1 MKKRDFTKYQHSWE
15 IPPLLSIQLESYHSF
30 FQFDK
35 PPEKREEIGLQKIFK
50 EIFPIVDTHKRFILD
65 FVKYEIKEPRYSPE
79 EALLKGLS
87 YDAPFYVTFRF
98 IKGEPAKEEKEK
110 FKIKEIIEQDI
121 YLFNLPL
128 MTEDGTFIING
139 NERVVVNQLHR
150 APGVYLIREKNE
162 HSLLLVPLRGAW
174 FEMVISRDNDFSVL
188 LDRKRKIPLFTFLQ
202 ALGYSPEVALEKI
215 YPDMIIEKEIE
226 VGDMIA
232 QSTNLEAIS
241 IGEIVTEGIL
251 EFLQKQGQTRLKC
264 LRKDAP
270 GIKVVHNVLKSWSFE
285 DENEALKKIYKKLR
299 GIEPTQISIARNFIE
314 GALFD
319 STRFDLGKCGRFR
332 LNQIFNENIPL
343 EKTNFEKEELFK
355 LIRRL
360 LEFYDRLIPPDDT
373 EHLSARRVRSVG
385 ELLEP
390 YFRNSLIAFTNQ
402 VKEKIMQLGVNKI
415 TSLRELIQGK
425 PIEGMVLKFFTQ
437 HPLCQY
443 MEQVNPLSS
452 LIHKRRVSALGPGG
466 LTKETAGF
474 EVRDVHYSHYGRIC
488 PIETPEGAN
497 IGLINTIATYS
508 KINEFGFI
516 TTPYWRVKNGVVTKE
531 IVYLAPY
538 EEEGYKIAQ
547 FTTPLDKDRRIINKE
562 VVVRYRGDVITVS
575 REEVDFMDVSPKQL
589 FSPSTVMIPFLEHND
604 ADRALMGAN
613 MQRQAVPLLK
623 PEKPLVATG
632 VEEQWAR
639 ESGAVVI
646 AEEDGEVIKVDSQR
660 ILLKTATG
668 LKEYRLKKF
677 KKTNQYTCYNQIPK
691 VKKGMKI
698 KKGDLLAD
706 GPCTDDGQLALGRN
720 ILVAFLPWRGYNYED
735 AIVISENLLK
745 EDVFTS
751 IQILEFEIQT
761 RETKLG
767 PEEITRDIPGVTEE
781 DLAHLDKFGIVRI
794 GTEVAPGDILVGR
807 ITPRGETE
815 FMPEEKLLR
824 AIFGEK
830 AANVRDT
837 SLRVEPGVYGTV
849 IDVQIFSRRTD
860 DPLAKEV
867 FRIREEELERR
878 FAEKKDFLIQE
889 KREKLKNILLNV
901 EVSKNIKDKKNKIIL
916 KEGEKIT
923 AELFDS
929 GKIDKIKAED
939 LMELVKNEEK
949 KKEIQKILQ
958 EFEEGIKLI
967 EAERKKEKEKLKN
980 GDELPSGVLKWVRV
994 YIAQKRKISVGD
1006 KLAGRHGNKGVIS
1019 KILPVEDMPYLP
1031 DGTPVDMVL
1040 NPLGV
1045 PSRMNIGQILETAL
1059 GWAMKV
1065 QGCQA
1070 ITPIFEGATIKE
1082 IKEELKK
1089 AGLPED
1095 GKITLYDGRTGLP
1108 FKEKVVVGY
1117 IYMMKLIHMVD
1128 DKIHARSVGRY
1139 SLITQQPLGG
1149 KAQFGGQRFGEME
1162 VWALEA
1168 YGAAYTLQEMLT
1180 IKSDDVEGRTELFES
1195 LIKGTNP
1202 PTPKIP
1208 ASFSVLVKELRG
1220 LCLDLVPINLER
1232 RKNE

>member
-1 MKKRDFTKYQHSWE
+1 MNKRDFTKFKHSLE
-15 IPPLLSIQLESYHSF
+15 IPPLLSIQLESYRQF

-35 PPEKREEIGLQKIFK
+35 PAEKRENIGLQKIFK
-50 EIFPIVDTHKRFILD
+50 EIFPIVDKRFILD

-79 EALLKGLS
+79 EALQKGLS

-98 IKGEPAKEEKEK
+98 IKGESVKTKNGKEE
-110 FKIKEIIEQDI
+110 FKIKEVIEQDV

-128 MTEDGTFIING
+128 MTKEGTFIVNG

-150 APGVYLIREKNE
+150 APGVYLIREKDE

-174 FEMVISRDNDFSVL
+174 FEMVISRDNEFSVL
-188 LDRKRKIPLFTFLQ
+188 LDRKRRLPLFLFLQ
-202 ALGYSPEVALEKI
+202 ALGYSPEEVLERI
-215 YPDMIIEKEIE
+215 YPDMLMEKEIE
-226 VGDMIA
+226 IGDMVA
-232 QSTNLEAIS
+232 QQTEFEAIP
-241 IGEIVTEGIL
+241 IGEIITEGIL
-251 EFLQKQGQTRLKC
+251 EFLQKQGFTKLKC
-264 LRKDAP
+264 VKKNAP
-270 GIKVVHNVLKSWSFE
+270 GIKVIHNTLKSHSFV
-285 DENEALKKIYKKLR
+285 DEEEAIKKIFKKLR
-299 GIEPTQISIARNFIE
+299 GIEPPQIQSAKNIIE
-314 GALFD
+314 SALFD
-319 STRFDLGKCGRFR
+319 TARFDLGKCGRFR
-332 LNQIFNENIPL
+332 LNQIFNKDIPL
-343 EKTNFEKEELFK
+343 ENTNLEKEEFFK

-360 LEFYDRLIPPDDT
+360 LEFYERQIPPDDVDS
-373 EHLSARRVRSVG
+373 LSARRVRSVG

-390 YFRNSLIAFTNQ
+390 YFRNSLLALTNHI
-402 VKEKIMQLGVNKI
+402 KEKIKTINK
-415 TSLRELIQGK
+415 TSSLRELIQGK
-425 PIEGMVLKFFTQ
+425 VVEGQVLKFFTQ

-443 MEQVNPLSS
+443 MEQVNPLAS

-538 EEEGYKIAQ
+538 EEEVHKIAQ
-547 FTTPLDKDRRIINKE
+547 FTTPLNEEREIINKE
-562 VVVRYRGDVITVS
+562 VVVRYRGDVITVP
-575 REEVDFMDVSPKQL
+575 REEVEFMDVSPKQL
-589 FSPSTVMIPFLEHND
+589 FSPSTVMIPFLEHDD

-632 VEEQWAR
+632 VEEQWAK
-639 ESGAVVI
+639 ESGAVII
-646 AEEDGEVIKVDSQR
+646 AEEDGEVIKVDAER
-660 ILLKTATG
+660 IWVKTQKG

-691 VKKGMKI
+691 VRKGMKI

-751 IQILEFEIQT
+751 IQILEFDIQA

-767 PEEITRDIPGVTEE
+767 PEEITRDIPGATEE
-781 DLAHLDKFGIVRI
+781 DLAHLDKFGIVMV

-815 FMPEEKLLR
+815 FLPEEKLLR

-849 IDVQIFSRRTD
+849 IDVQILSRRTE

-867 FRIREEELERR
+867 FRKREEELEKR
-878 FAEKKDFLIQE
+878 FAEKKEFLVQE
-889 KREKLKNILLNV
+889 RNEKLKSILLNIIA
-901 EVSKNIKDKKNKIIL
+901 SKNIKDKKNKKIII

-923 AELFDS
+923 EDFFTFN
-929 GKIDKIKAED
+929 KVDKIKIED
-939 LMELVKNEEK
+939 LIDLVKNEEK
-949 KKEIQKILQ
+949 KKEIEKIFN
-958 EFEEGIKLI
+958 EFEKAMKLI
-967 EAERKKEKEKLKN
+967 EEERKKEYDKLKV
-980 GDELPSGVLKWVRV
+980 GDELPSGVLKWIRV

-1006 KLAGRHGNKGVIS
+1006 KLAGRHGNKGVIG

-1040 NPLGV
+1040 NP
-1045 PSRMNIGQILETAL
+1045 
-1059 GWAMKV
+1059 
-1065 QGCQA
+1065 
-1070 ITPIFEGATIKE
+1070 
-1082 IKEELKK
+1082 
-1089 AGLPED
+1089 
-1095 GKITLYDGRTGLP
+1095 
-1108 FKEKVVVGY
+1108 
-1117 IYMMKLIHMVD
+1117 
-1128 DKIHARSVGRY
+1128 
-1139 SLITQQPLGG
+1139 
-1149 KAQFGGQRFGEME
+1149 
-1162 VWALEA
+1162 
-1168 YGAAYTLQEMLT
+1168 
-1180 IKSDDVEGRTELFES
+1180 
-1195 LIKGTNP
+1195 
-1202 PTPKIP
+1202 
-1208 ASFSVLVKELRG
+1208 
-1220 LCLDLVPINLER
+1220 
-1232 RKNE
+1232 

>member
-1 MKKRDFTKYQHSWE
+1 MKKRDFTKFKHSWD
-15 IPPLLSIQLESYHSF
+15 IPPLLSIQLESYHQF

-35 PPEKREEIGLQKIFK
+35 TPEEREEIGLQKVFK
-50 EIFPIVDTHKRFILD
+50 EIFPIVDKRFILD

-79 EALLKGLS
+79 EALQKGLS

-98 IKGEPAKEEKEK
+98 VKGESIKTKEGKEE
-110 FKIKEIIEQDI
+110 FKIKEIVEQDV

-128 MTEDGTFIING
+128 MTEEGTFIVNG

-150 APGVYLIREKNE
+150 APGAYLIKEKEE

-174 FEMVISRDNDFSVL
+174 FEMVISRDNDFAVL
-188 LDRKRKIPLFTFLQ
+188 LDRKKRLPLFLFLQ
-202 ALGYSPEVALEKI
+202 ALGYSPEEALERI
-215 YPDMIIEKEIE
+215 YFDMVIKKEVE
-226 VGDMIA
+226 VGDMIVE
-232 QSTNLEAIS
+232 QTEFEAIS
-241 IGEIVTEGIL
+241 VGEIVTEGIL

-264 LRKDAP
+264 VKKGAP
-270 GIKVVHNVLKSWSFE
+270 GLKVIHNILKLHSFI
-285 DENEALKKIYKKLR
+285 DENEAVKRIYKKLR
-299 GIEPTQISIARNFIE
+299 GMEPTQIQPAKSFIE

-319 STRFDLGKCGRFR
+319 VNRFDLGKCGRFR
-332 LNQIFNENIPL
+332 LNQIFNENLPL

-360 LEFYDRLIPPDDT
+360 LEFYERRISADDVD
-373 EHLSARRVRSVG
+373 HLTSRRVRSVG

-390 YFRNSLIAFTNQ
+390 YFRNSFINLAGQ
-402 VKEKIMQLGVNKI
+402 VKDKILQIGVTKI
-415 TSLRELIQGK
+415 NSLRDLIQGK
-425 PIEGMVLKFFTQ
+425 TVESQILKFFTQ

-516 TTPYWRVKNGVVTKE
+516 TTPYWRVKNGIVTKE

-538 EEEGYKIAQ
+538 EEENHKIAQ
-547 FTTPLDKDRRIINKE
+547 FTTPLDEERKIISKE
-562 VVVRYRGDVITVS
+562 VVVRYRGDVITVP
-575 REEVDFMDVSPKQL
+575 REEVEFMDVSPKQL

-632 VEEQWAR
+632 VEEQWAK
-639 ESGAVVI
+639 ESGAVII
-646 AEEDGEVIKVDSQR
+646 AEEDGEVIKVDAER
-660 ILLKTATG
+660 ILIKTPKG

-691 VKKGMKI
+691 VRKGMKI

-706 GPCTDDGQLALGRN
+706 GPCTDDGQLALGKN

-735 AIVISENLLK
+735 AIVISESLLK
-745 EDVFTS
+745 DDVFTS
-751 IQILEFEIQT
+751 IQILEFDIQA

-767 PEEITRDIPGVTEE
+767 PEEITRDIPGATEE

-849 IDVQIFSRRTD
+849 IDVQILSRRTE
-860 DPLAKEV
+860 DPLAKEI
-867 FRIREEELERR
+867 FKRREEELEKR
-878 FAEKKDFLIQE
+878 FIEKKEFLIQE
-889 KREKLKNILLNV
+889 RNEKLKNILLNV
-901 EVSKNIKDKKNKIIL
+901 VSSKNIKDKKNKKIII
-916 KEGEKIT
+916 KEGEKIS
-923 AELFDS
+923 EDFFISNKLD
-929 GKIDKIKAED
+929 KVKLDDLIDLVKSEEKKEEIKEIFKEFERG
-939 LMELVKNEEK
+939 MELIKEEK
-949 KKEIQKILQ
+949 KKEDD
-958 EFEEGIKLI
+958 
-967 EAERKKEKEKLKN
+967 KLKV
-980 GDELPSGVLKWVRV
+980 GDELPSGVLKWIRV

-1006 KLAGRHGNKGVIS
+1006 KLAGRHGNKGVVG

-1065 QGCQA
+1065 SDSQA
-1070 ITPIFEGATIKE
+1070 ITPIFEGATIEE

-1180 IKSDDVEGRTELFES
+1180 IKSDDVEGRAELFES
-1195 LIKGTNP
+1195 LIKGINP

-1220 LCLDLVPINLER
+1220 LCLDLIPINLE
-1232 RKNE
+1232 KEKK

>member
-1 MKKRDFTKYQHSWE
+1 MKKIDFTKFKHSWE
-15 IPPLLSIQLESYHSF
+15 IPPLISIQLESYHNF

-35 PPEKREEIGLQKIFK
+35 LPEKREEIGLQKVFK
-50 EIFPIVDTHKRFILD
+50 EVFPVVDAHKRFILD

-79 EALLKGLS
+79 EALQKGLT

-98 IKGEPAKEEKEK
+98 IKGIPVKGEEE
-110 FKIKEIIEQDI
+110 FKIKDIIEQDV

-128 MTEDGTFIING
+128 MTKEGTFIVNG

-150 APGVYLIREKNE
+150 APGVYLIREKDE

-188 LDRKRKIPLFTFLQ
+188 LDRKRRFSLFLFLQ
-202 ALGYSPEVALEKI
+202 ALGYSPEEALKRI

-226 VGDMIA
+226 VGDMIVEK
-232 QSTNLEAIS
+232 TEFEAIS
-241 IGEIVTEGIL
+241 IGEIATEGIL
-251 EFLQKQGQTRLKC
+251 EFLQKQGHTRLKC
-264 LRKDAP
+264 LKKDAP
-270 GIKVVHNVLKSWSFE
+270 GIKVIHNILKSHSFV
-285 DENEALKKIYKKLR
+285 DENEAVKKIFKKLR
-299 GIEPTQISIARNFIE
+299 GIEPTQLQVAKNLIE
-314 GALFD
+314 GVLFD
-319 STRFDLGKCGRFR
+319 IARFDLGKCGRFR
-332 LNQIFNENIPL
+332 LNQIFNENLPL

-360 LEFYDRLIPPDDT
+360 LEFYERQIPPDDVD
-373 EHLSARRVRSVG
+373 HLTSRRVRSVG

-390 YFRNSLIAFTNQ
+390 YFRNAFITLIAQ
-402 VKEKIMQLGVNKI
+402 IKEKISQIGVNKI

-425 PIEGMVLKFFTQ
+425 TIESQVLKFFTQ
-437 HPLCQY
+437 NPLCQY

-538 EEEGYKIAQ
+538 EEEDYKIAQ
-547 FTTPLDKDRRIINKE
+547 FTTPLDEERKIISKE
-562 VVVRYRGDVITVS
+562 VVVRYRGDIIVVP
-575 REEVDFMDVSPKQL
+575 REEVEFMDVSPKQL

-632 VEEQWAR
+632 VEEQWAK
-639 ESGAVVI
+639 ETGAIII
-646 AEEDGEVIKVDSQR
+646 AEEVGEVIKVDAER
-660 ILLKTATG
+660 ILIKTTKG

-691 VKKGMKI
+691 VKKGMKV

-745 EDVFTS
+745 DDVFTS
-751 IQILEFEIQT
+751 IQILEFDIQV

-767 PEEITRDIPGVTEE
+767 PEEITRDIPGTTEE
-781 DLAHLDKFGIVRI
+781 ELVHLDKFGIVRI
-794 GTEVAPGDILVGR
+794 GTEVVPGDILVGR

-860 DPLAKEV
+860 DPLAKEI
-867 FRIREEELERR
+867 FKKREEEVEKR
-878 FAEKKDFLIQE
+878 FIEKKNFLVE
-889 KREKLKNILLNV
+889 ERNEKLKNFLLNV
-901 EVSKNIKDKKNKIIL
+901 VAYKNIKDKKNKKIII

-923 AELFDS
+923 DDFFVS
-929 GKIDKIKAED
+929 NKIDKVKPED
-939 LMELVKNEEK
+939 LIDLIKSEKEK
-949 KKEIQKILQ
+949 KEVEEIFR
-958 EFEEGIKLI
+958 EFEKAIKLV
-967 EAERKKEKEKLKN
+967 EEERKKEYDKLKV
-980 GDELPSGVLKWVRV
+980 GDELPSGVLKWIRV

-1006 KLAGRHGNKGVIS
+1006 KLAGRHGNKGVVA

-1031 DGTPVDMVL
+1031 DGTPVDMIL

-1045 PSRMNIGQILETAL
+1045 PSRMNIGQILETSL

-1065 QGCQA
+1065 LGCQA
-1070 ITPIFEGATIKE
+1070 ITPIFEGATIQE
-1082 IKEELKK
+1082 IKEQLKK

-1095 GKITLYDGRTGLP
+1095 GKIILYDGRTGLP

-1195 LIKGTNP
+1195 LIKGTNL

-1220 LCLDLVPINLER
+1220 LCLDLIPINSE
-1232 RKNE
+1232 KEIK

>member
-1 MKKRDFTKYQHSWE
+1 MNKKNFTKFNHSLE
-15 IPPLLSIQLESYHSF
+15 IPPLLSIQLESYRQF

-35 PPEKREEIGLQKIFK
+35 LPEKREDIGLQKVFK
-50 EIFPIVDTHKRFILD
+50 ELFPIVDTHHKRFILD

-79 EALLKGLS
+79 EALQKGLS

-98 IKGEPAKEEKEK
+98 VRGESVKGKEE
-110 FKIKEIIEQDI
+110 FKIKDVIEQDI

-128 MTEDGTFIING
+128 MTNEGTFIVNG

-150 APGVYLIREKNE
+150 APGVYLIREKGE

-174 FEMVISRDNDFSVL
+174 FEMIISRDNDFSVL
-188 LDRKRKIPLFTFLQ
+188 LDRKKRLPLFLFLQ
-202 ALGYSPEVALEKI
+202 ALGYSPEEVLERI
-215 YPDMIIEKEIE
+215 YPDRIMEKEIE
-226 VGDMIA
+226 IGDMIA
-232 QSTNLEAIS
+232 EKTEFEAVPL
-241 IGEIVTEGIL
+241 GEIVTEGIL
-251 EFLQKQGQTRLKC
+251 EFLQKQGKTRLKC
-264 LRKDAP
+264 VKRGAP
-270 GIKVVHNVLKSWSFE
+270 GIKIIHNILKAHSFV
-285 DENEALKKIYKKLR
+285 DEKEALEKIFRKLR
-299 GIEPTQISIARNFIE
+299 GTEPQQIQVAKSLIE
-314 GALFD
+314 GSLFD
-319 STRFDLGKCGRFR
+319 VARFDLGKCGRFR
-332 LNQIFNENIPL
+332 LNQTFNENIPL

-360 LEFYDRLIPPDDT
+360 LEFYEREIPPDDID
-373 EHLSARRVRSVG
+373 HLAARRVRSVG
-385 ELLEP
+385 ELIEP
-390 YFRNSLIAFTNQ
+390 YFRNALFNLASQ
-402 VKEKIMQLGVNKI
+402 VKEKILQIGVNKI
-415 TSLRELIQGK
+415 NSLREIIQGK
-425 PIEGMVLKFFTQ
+425 PVEGQILKFFTQ

-497 IGLINTIATYS
+497 IGLINTIATYT
-508 KINEFGFI
+508 KINEFGFL
-516 TTPYWRVKNGVVTKE
+516 TTPYWRVKNGIVTKE

-538 EEEGYKIAQ
+538 EEENYKIAQ
-547 FTTPLDKDRRIINKE
+547 FTTPLNEERQIINKE
-562 VVVRYRGDVITVS
+562 VVVRYRGDIITVP

-639 ESGAVVI
+639 ESGAVII
-646 AEEDGEVIKVDSQR
+646 AEEDGEVIKVDSER
-660 ILLKTATG
+660 ILIKTAKG

-691 VKKGMKI
+691 VKKGMKV

-706 GPCTDDGQLALGRN
+706 GPCTDEGQLALGKN

-745 EDVFTS
+745 EDTFTS
-751 IQILEFEIQT
+751 IQILEFDIQA

-767 PEEITRDIPGVTEE
+767 PEEITRDIPGATEE

-849 IDVQIFSRRTD
+849 IDVQIFTRRTD

-867 FRIREEELERR
+867 FKRREEELEKR
-878 FAEKKDFLIQE
+878 FNE
-889 KREKLKNILLNV
+889 KREFIVQERNEKLKSILLNV
-901 EVSKNIKDKKNKIIL
+901 VVTKNIKDKKSKKIIL

-923 AELFDS
+923 EEFFIS
-929 GKIDKIKAED
+929 NKIDKIRLED
-939 LMELVKNEEK
+939 LIDVVKSEEK
-949 KKEIQKILQ
+949 REEIKKIFE
-958 EFEEGIKLI
+958 EFEKAI
-967 EAERKKEKEKLKN
+967 EVIEDEKEKEYNKLKV
-980 GDELPSGVLKWVRV
+980 GDELPSGVLKWIRV

-1006 KLAGRHGNKGVIS
+1006 KLAGRHGNKGVIA

-1059 GWAMKV
+1059 GWAMKAS
-1065 QGCQA
+1065 GCQA

-1108 FKEKVVVGY
+1108 FKEKAVVGY

-1180 IKSDDVEGRTELFES
+1180 IKSDDVEGRIELFES

-1220 LCLDLVPINLER
+1220 LCLDLVPINFEKEKR
-1232 RKNE
+1232 